1 MRHQSSALQRT
12 GAVLL
17 LGLSGLLGLLLFAT
31 TQAQQVAQQVA
42 QQAVPLSVR
51 MTTLE
56 TLQSRS
62 VVVLVTVAIVVACVV
77 LHYEALSWLTGWMKR
92 VTLPPRRHILVLIF
106 AILILHIMEVW
117 IFGLGY
123 YMLISGEGHGALVA
137 SHAIGF
143 LDCIYYSAVCFTT
156 LGLGDVIPTGA
167 VRFVTGTEAL
177 TGFVLVTW
185 SASFTFFEMERFWR
199 T

>member
-1 MRHQSSALQRT
+1 MRHQSSALQRP
-12 GAVLL
+12 GAAL
-17 LGLSGLLGLLLFAT
+17 LSGLLGLLLLAT
-31 TQAQQVAQQVA
+31 AQAQQVAQQVA
-42 QQAVPLSVR
+42 QQAVR

-77 LHYEALSWLTGWMKR
+77 LHYESLSWLTGWMKR
-92 VTLPPRRHILVLIF
+92 ITLPPRRHILVLIF

-123 YMLISGEGHGALVA
+123 FLLISGEGHGTLV
-137 SHAIGF
+137 SNHAIGF

-167 VRFVTGTEAL
+167 IRFVTGTEAL

-199 T
+199 S

>member
-1 MRHQSSALQRT
+1 MRQQLTGLQRIGLAT
-12 GAVLL
+12 WLCLANLL
-17 LGLSGLLGLLLFAT
+17 AIT
-31 TQAQQVAQQVA
+31 TVWAQQPEHITA
-42 QQAVPLSVR
+42 
-51 MTTLE
+51 LE

-62 VVVLVTVAIVVACVV
+62 VVVLVTVAIVIACVV

-92 VTLPPRRHILVLIF
+92 ISLPPRQHILVLIF
-106 AILILHIMEVW
+106 AILGLHVMEVW
-117 IFGLGY
+117 IFGVGY
-123 YMLISGEGHGALVA
+123 YFLITGEGHGSLISNHPIA
-137 SHAIGF
+137 F

-199 T
+199 A